1 MGAILGNTPSALGT
15 IVGTRQF
22 ERREFESEHS
32 HFHEIIRNQGHEVQ
46 GEAYHLRLILGLDYR
61 YLLESRW
68 TVSSNKR
75 AAHKLVHEK
84 RQVASNCQK
93 T

>member
-1 MGAILGNTPSALGT
+1 MDAILGNTPSALGT

-32 HFHEIIRNQGHEVQ
+32 HFHEIIRNQSLAVQ
-46 GEAYHLRLILGLDYR
+46 GEAYQVQFILGLDYR
-61 YLLESRW
+61 YLL
-68 TVSSNKR
+68 VSQMDGSFKEEN
-75 AAHKLVHEK
+75 
-84 RQVASNCQK
+84 S